1 MCHLSFSAGVII
13 AVSFEEVN
21 RAPNAK
27 SGSECDHEGLK
38 GCDCAGK
45 KCHTENGSRTFYNV
59 VILFSYSQ
67 ECEPE
72 RVSGRF

>member
-1 MCHLSFSAGVII
+1 MCLLSFCAGVII

-38 GCDCAGK
+38 GSDCAGE
-45 KCHTENGSRTFYNV
+45 KCHDSERNRTCYNV
-59 VILFSYSQ
+59 VILFPYSQ
-67 ECEPE
+67 EREPE
-72 RVSGRF
+72 RVAGCF